1 MILSIMIDDIHKN
14 TFNQVL
20 DKIFQAAKER
30 NISQK
35 ELAIRAGISPET
47 LSRMKT
53 RGSGDFGVVNEMAI
67 MTGLRL
73 TLVPDG
79 DTLNAIREGK
89 LF

>member
-1 MILSIMIDDIHKN
+1 MILSTMN
-14 TFNQVL
+14 TTPHENAFNQIL
-20 DKIFQAAKER
+20 EKIFQAAKER

-73 TLVPDG
+73 TLVPDS
-79 DTLNAIREGK
+79 DTLNAIREGS